1 MKKSKRY
8 REALTKVDNNNV
20 YSVDEA
26 IEILKKMPTAKF
38 DETVEISLKLGADPK
53 KSDQMIRGSVVLPGG
68 TGKKVKILV
77 FCESAKET
85 EAREA
90 GADFVGGED
99 LIEKISKEGWIGFDS
114 CISTPSMMRN
124 VSKLGR
130 ILGPRGLM
138 PSPKTGA
145 VTDNIAKAVKEAK
158 AGKVDFRMDKFGCM
172 AVGVGKVSFEKDTL
186 IKNVEMLIGALN
198 SARPSSLKGDLIK
211 SAYMSSTISP
221 SLKVHF

>member
-8 REALTKVDNNNV
+8 REALTKVENDKV
-20 YSVDEA
+20 YSVDA
-26 IEILKKMPTAKF
+26 AVGILKEMAAPKF

-53 KSDQMIRGSVVLPGG
+53 KSDQMIRGSVILPGG

-77 FCESAKET
+77 FCEPAKEA

-99 LIEKISKEGWIGFDS
+99 LIEKISKEGWLEFDS

-130 ILGPRGLM
+130 VLGPRGLM

-145 VTDNIAKAVKEAK
+145 VTDNLANAVKEAK
-158 AGKVDFRMDKFGCM
+158 AGKVDFRMDKFACM
-172 AVGVGKVSFEKDTL
+172 SIGVGKVSFEKDTL
-186 IKNVEMLIGALN
+186 VKNTEAFIDALS
-198 SARPSSLKGDLIK
+198 SARPSSLKGDLIR
-211 SAYMSSTISP
+211 SMYMSSTMSP
-221 SLKVHF
+221 SLRVQV